1 MNDDR
6 FSAEESAAVSG
17 EASTLGEAV
26 SVSPGNAPPVI
37 HPAESPSE
45 LVEFLPEEP
54 RRTLPGPGLP
64 EALLWC
70 FGLFA
75 AHAVAAVVMV
85 VVIIVWMLSSGQ
97 RWISPAVFE
106 ARERGAQHPLAH
118 GPEEWAAFDNLPDE
132 YLLLLIGGDQLL
144 VLLLTLIAV
153 AIRFPGRMVRTLNFS
168 SLRPL
173 HKLIIAGLT
182 LPLSTLC
189 GELYRVTHAGWS
201 QLVEWWP
208 VLRWLDGTNSV
219 DQLQV
224 VAKDAPLLLM
234 LLIIAVAP
242 AVGEE
247 LVFRGVIGRGLV
259 ARWGVLRGVLLTSV
273 LFGLVHFHPA
283 HALAVIPLG
292 IAMHGLYLAT
302 RSMWAP
308 MLLHFLNNAWATV
321 AAKLASGNE
330 TAAMEEPTSGV
341 LLLTSATAVLVLG
354 ALLYRTRV
362 RYCQPDGKE
371 WDPGYVTVELPPP
384 GVAERVYGSDGSGR
398 NVLTAAVAWATF
410 GVTFILEVA
419 ASAQ

>member
-1 MNDDR
+1 MNDDS
-6 FSAEESAAVSG
+6 FSAEGSAAVSR
-17 EASTLGEAV
+17 ETSTSSESAPV
-26 SVSPGNAPPVI
+26 SAGDAPPMI
-37 HPAESPSE
+37 PSTESPAE

-54 RRTLPGPGLP
+54 RRTLPGPGLL

-75 AHAVAAVVMV
+75 AHAMAAVALVAL
-85 VVIIVWMLSSGQ
+85 IIALMLSSGQ
-97 RWISPAVFE
+97 GWNSPAVFE
-106 ARERGAQHPLAH
+106 ARERGAEHPLAH

-153 AIRFPGRMVRTLNFS
+153 ALRFPGRVDRTLNFS
-168 SLRPL
+168 ALRPL
-173 HKLIIAGLT
+173 HGLIIVGLT

-189 GELYRVTHAGWS
+189 GELYRVIHVGWS
-201 QLVEWWP
+201 QMVEWWP

-219 DQLQV
+219 DQLQL

-234 LLIIAVAP
+234 VLIIAVAP

-259 ARWGVLRGVLLTSV
+259 ARWGVVRGVLLTSV

-292 IAMHGLYLAT
+292 VAMHGLYLGT
-302 RSMWAP
+302 RSIWAP

-321 AAKLASGNE
+321 AAKLAGDGE
-330 TAAMEEPTSGV
+330 TPAAEEPTSGV

-354 ALLYRTRV
+354 TLLYRTRV

-371 WDPGYVTVELPPP
+371 WDPGYVTVERPPP
-384 GVAERVYGSDGSGR
+384 GVAERVYASDCSGR
-398 NVLTAAVAWATF
+398 NLLTAAVAWATF
-410 GVTFILEVA
+410 GVTFVLEVA
-419 ASAQ
+419 ASAR